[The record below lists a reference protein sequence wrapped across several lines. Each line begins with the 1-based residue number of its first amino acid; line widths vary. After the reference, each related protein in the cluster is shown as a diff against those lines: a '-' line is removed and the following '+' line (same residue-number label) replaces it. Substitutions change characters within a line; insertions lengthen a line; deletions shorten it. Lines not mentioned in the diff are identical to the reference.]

1 MDVVTRVA
9 LRGLLQV
16 AKQYD
21 RAPYL
26 QVNAASA
33 DIASDMKVLNKAPC
47 AGLDISQREAAIR
60 GVGSNEQRAGE
71 CRQTDVS
78 ASSAAREELQHLGGS
93 EGRLQASCEAPT
105 VAG

>member
-16 AKQYD
+16 ARQYD

-33 DIASDMKVLNKAPC
+33 RIAVDMHMLNKVPC
-47 AGLDISQREAAIR
+47 AGLDISQ
-60 GVGSNEQRAGE
+60 
-71 CRQTDVS
+71 
-78 ASSAAREELQHLGGS
+78 
-93 EGRLQASCEAPT
+93 
-105 VAG
+105 